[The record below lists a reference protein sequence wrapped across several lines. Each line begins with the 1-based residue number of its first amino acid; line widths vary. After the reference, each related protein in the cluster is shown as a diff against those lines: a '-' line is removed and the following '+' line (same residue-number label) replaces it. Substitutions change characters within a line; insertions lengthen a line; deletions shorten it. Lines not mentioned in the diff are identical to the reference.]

1 VLSSIFDEAEFNQY
15 NHYIGVFAGLLTTV
29 SFLPQVVKTWKSR
42 SASDLS
48 LGMLSIFI
56 VGVMC
61 WLIYGFLLQESPM
74 IFWNSVTLIL
84 VLVILI
90 LKLKFGV

>member
-1 VLSSIFDEAEFNQY
+1 MNTTTILGF
-15 NHYIGVFAGLLTTV
+15 FAGFLTTV

-48 LGMLSIFI
+48 LGMLSVFS

-90 LKLKFGV
+90 LKLKFDT

>member
-1 VLSSIFDEAEFNQY
+1 MNTTTILGF
-15 NHYIGVFAGLLTTV
+15 FAGFLTTV

-48 LGMLSIFI
+48 LGMLSIFS

-61 WLIYGFLLQESPM
+61 WLIYGFLLQEPPM

-84 VLVILI
+84 VFVILI
-90 LKLKFGV
+90 LKLKFDA

>member
-1 VLSSIFDEAEFNQY
+1 MNTTTILGF
-15 NHYIGVFAGLLTTV
+15 FAGFLTTV

-48 LGMLSIFI
+48 LGMLSVFS

-84 VLVILI
+84 VLVILF
-90 LKLKFGV
+90 LKLKFDT

>member
-1 VLSSIFDEAEFNQY
+1 MNTTTLLGF
-15 NHYIGVFAGLLTTV
+15 FAGFLTTV
-29 SFLPQVVKTWKSR
+29 SFLPQVMKTWQSR

-48 LGMLSIFI
+48 LGMLSIFSA
-56 VGVMC
+56 GVMC

-90 LKLKFGV
+90 LKLKFDT

>member
-1 VLSSIFDEAEFNQY
+1 MNTTTILGF
-15 NHYIGVFAGLLTTV
+15 FAGFLTTV

-48 LGMLSIFI
+48 LGMLSVFS
-56 VGVMC
+56 VGAMC

-90 LKLKFGV
+90 LKLKFDT

>member
-1 VLSSIFDEAEFNQY
+1 MRLNLMNTTTILGF
-15 NHYIGVFAGLLTTV
+15 FAGFLTTV

-48 LGMLSIFI
+48 LGMLSVFS

-90 LKLKFGV
+90 LKLKFDA

>member
-1 VLSSIFDEAEFNQY
+1 MNTTTMLGF
-15 NHYIGVFAGLLTTV
+15 FAGFLTTV

-48 LGMLSIFI
+48 LGMLSVFS

-90 LKLKFGV
+90 LKLKFDT

>member
-1 VLSSIFDEAEFNQY
+1 MRLNLMNTTTILGF
-15 NHYIGVFAGLLTTV
+15 FAGFLTTV

-48 LGMLSIFI
+48 LGMLSIFS

-90 LKLKFGV
+90 LKLKFDA

>member
-1 VLSSIFDEAEFNQY
+1 MRLNLMNTTTLLGF
-15 NHYIGVFAGLLTTV
+15 FAGFLTTV

-48 LGMLSIFI
+48 LGMISIFS

-90 LKLKFGV
+90 LKLKFDA

>member
-1 VLSSIFDEAEFNQY
+1 MNTTTILGF
-15 NHYIGVFAGLLTTV
+15 FAGFLTTV

-42 SASDLS
+42 STSDLS
-48 LGMLSIFI
+48 LEMLYIFS

-90 LKLKFGV
+90 LKLKFDA

>member
-1 VLSSIFDEAEFNQY
+1 MNTTTILGF
-15 NHYIGVFAGLLTTV
+15 FAGFLTTV

-48 LGMLSIFI
+48 LGMLSVFS

-74 IFWNSVTLIL
+74 IFWNFVTLIL
-84 VLVILI
+84 VLVILF
-90 LKLKFGV
+90 LKLKFDT

>member
-15 NHYIGVFAGLLTTV
+15 NHYIGIFAGLLTTI
-29 SFLPQVVKTWKSR
+29 SFLQQVVKTWKSR

-90 LKLKFGV
+90 LKLRFGA

>member
-1 VLSSIFDEAEFNQY
+1 MNTTTMLGF
-15 NHYIGVFAGLLTTV
+15 FAGFLTTV

-48 LGMLSIFI
+48 LGMLSVFS

-74 IFWNSVTLIL
+74 IFWNFVTLIL
-84 VLVILI
+84 VLVILF
-90 LKLKFGV
+90 LKLKFDT

>member
-1 VLSSIFDEAEFNQY
+1 MNTTTILGF
-15 NHYIGVFAGLLTTV
+15 FAGFLTTV

-42 SASDLS
+42 STSDLS
-48 LGMLSIFI
+48 LEMLYIFS

-84 VLVILI
+84 VLVIII
-90 LKLKFGV
+90 LKLKFDA

>member
-1 VLSSIFDEAEFNQY
+1 MNTTTMLGF
-15 NHYIGVFAGLLTTV
+15 FAGFLTTV

-48 LGMLSIFI
+48 LGMLSVFS

-74 IFWNSVTLIL
+74 IFWNFVTLIL

-90 LKLKFGV
+90 LKLKFDT

>member
-1 VLSSIFDEAEFNQY
+1 MRLNLMNTTTILGF
-15 NHYIGVFAGLLTTV
+15 FAGFLTTV

-48 LGMLSIFI
+48 LGMLSVFS

-90 LKLKFGV
+90 LKLKFDT